1 MRTTG
6 REMRPVQAG
15 AYRPRKARHTPA
27 SRELVKKVPLFLA
40 PFIRQAA
47 DTPPGR
53 LFAAVKKADVRVD
66 CSTRTSA
73 FRFMRCSHPGFVESG
88 GSRGFVQKNA
98 VAKRLTASMTIER
111 GCEKIVHPS

>member
-53 LFAAVKKADVRVD
+53 LFAAVKKADVRARLLSVLCD
-66 CSTRTSA
+66 A
-73 FRFMRCSHPGFVESG
+73 PIPDL
-88 GSRGFVQKNA
+88 SRA
-98 VAKRLTASMTIER
+98 EEAAASCRKTLLQS
-111 GCEKIVHPS
+111 V